1 MAQGAKAVQE
11 GQVAPEDLED
21 LEVQADQRPL
31 FLVNQ
36 PDQQG
41 LLANQDFPEV
51 LADWVVQADRK
62 DQADPVDQEAQAA
75 LEGPEDL

>member
-11 GQVAPEDLED
+11 GQVAPGDLED

-31 FLVNQ
+31 SLVNQ
-36 PDQQG
+36 ADQQG

>member
-11 GQVAPEDLED
+11 GQVAPGDLED

-31 FLVNQ
+31 SLVNQ

-75 LEGPEDL
+75 LEGPEVL

>member
-11 GQVAPEDLED
+11 GQVAPGALED

-31 FLVNQ
+31 SLVNQ
-36 PDQQG
+36 PDQQD

-62 DQADPVDQEAQAA
+62 DQADPVDQEAQAV

>member
-11 GQVAPEDLED
+11 GQVAPGDLED

-31 FLVNQ
+31 SLVNQ
-36 PDQQG
+36 ADQQG

-62 DQADPVDQEAQAA
+62 DQADPVDQEAQAV